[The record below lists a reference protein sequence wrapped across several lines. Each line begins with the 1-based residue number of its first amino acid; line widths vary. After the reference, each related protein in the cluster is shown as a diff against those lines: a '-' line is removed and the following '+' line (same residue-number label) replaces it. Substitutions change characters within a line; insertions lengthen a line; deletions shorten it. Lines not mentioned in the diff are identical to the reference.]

1 MEQKLSERQFIEMF
15 NQNSYA
21 DLVKDVYDQIRESPD
36 FNSQPC
42 AAILTRY
49 HIKDP
54 NGNDVGKDVIVE
66 ASLIKKDVFGVTM
79 HDFGI
84 TSLTLTDEAG
94 SDDFL
99 DRTLVYLKLKEQI
112 AKENKKDGNP

>member
-1 MEQKLSERQFIEMF
+1 MEQKISEREFIETF
-15 NQNSYA
+15 NKSSYA
-21 DLVKDVYDQIRESPD
+21 DLVKDVYDQIRESPN
-36 FNSQPC
+36 FKSQPC

-54 NGNDVGKDVIVE
+54 DGNETGKDIIVE
-66 ASLIKKDVFGVTM
+66 ASLVKKEVFGVGM

-84 TSLTLTDEAG
+84 TSLTITDEPA

-99 DRTLVYLKLKEQI
+99 DRTLVYIKLKEKI
-112 AKENKKDGNP
+112 EKDIK